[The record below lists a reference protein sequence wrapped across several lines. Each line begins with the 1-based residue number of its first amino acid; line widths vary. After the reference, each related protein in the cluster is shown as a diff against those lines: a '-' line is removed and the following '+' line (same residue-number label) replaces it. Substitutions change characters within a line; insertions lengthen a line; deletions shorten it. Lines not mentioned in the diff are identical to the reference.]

1 MKPNGPHFQYP
12 GHPSHTAP
20 TDLSYA
26 PQPYQPSVSY
36 RPPAEQP
43 ASFYPSPIPTPQ
55 PYLHPG
61 TSSYAYPAQPRLQ
74 HSAPPHQPAPRPDH
88 ASSLGSTSP
97 YASALQHSIR
107 PSSSSSAGVVRSP
120 PLPPSSVVPPPALA
134 AASSVGSSRSPN
146 NNSPTSISTAF
157 LGSSHSA
164 REGSPP
170 TSDQLLDRQRIL
182 TRSLTMSGTD
192 YTEALRDLSYMT
204 VDRLKYTIRQ
214 FNDQL
219 GMGLRLSGLKN
230 ELYNRL
236 KDEVGRLFTC
246 DPTRFQQAR
255 RIISTVRTAAY
266 LTSPSSSTASS
277 TASTYNPAPSYS
289 YGGSASTSA
298 RGTNTPAVGG
308 AYGGYSGAYGA
319 QPAGTSVSGALPPPR
334 FGGLQGAASASTS
347 AGGGAAGGAAT
358 NGSARWQN
366 QRVEDLPIKF
376 RPSPFYYV
384 HKSLTSAVTLLKAG
398 QGDRKVAELKFA
410 LNEAQRNLLTKA
422 RESPSNP
429 QYEVR
434 LYCTSDANY
443 NAGRGTASQFPA
455 PIEFPATCEVKLNGQ
470 PVQANTKGIKK
481 QPGTAP
487 PVNLSSKKGVSVNMS
502 PGSLNKVEVI
512 YVNTEKLY
520 YLVAYL
526 VEKTSVAKVVEKVK
540 TNKKKPKEEVIKSIV
555 DLNSDEDVAA
565 GSLGMSLKDPLS
577 FCRIAVPIRSSLCN
591 HVSCFDAETWFEMN
605 EQTPTWQ
612 CPICSKTLKVEDIVV
627 DGYFE
632 DILNSCPSNV
642 EAVTVE
648 PDGSWR
654 SDDNK
659 HGTAPPRAPT
669 VANSAANSTRG
680 TPALGGGGVGGGV
693 QRENSVGAEGNDKG
707 KGRATEEPPA
717 LTLLSSDDD
726 DDDQPLAKRP
736 RLGGAGFANGNGY
749 SASASAS
756 PFVFA
761 GRGGGGGSG
770 AHTGG
775 TASRQ
780 ASEVLDLTLS
790 DSDDDAAPAAPPPRP
805 GGLSAG
811 MTTRQD
817 SSGDRKTVADVE
829 ADISAMH
836 RKMSDQYGEGWR
848 ERLGV

>member
-1 MKPNGPHFQYP
+1 MNSNGPYYQYP
-12 GHPSHTAP
+12 GYPSCTAP

-26 PQPYQPSVSY
+26 PQPYPRSITY
-36 RPPAEQP
+36 GPPAQQP
-43 ASFYPSPIPTPQ
+43 ASFYPSPFPTPQ
-55 PYLHPG
+55 PYLHTG
-61 TSSYAYPAQPRLQ
+61 TSNCTYPEHSQYQ
-74 HSAPPHQPAPRPDH
+74 HSAPLPQSAPRRDH

-97 YASALQHSIR
+97 YASALQHPVR
-107 PSSSSSAGVVRSP
+107 PSSSSSVGVARSP
-120 PLPPSSVVPPPALA
+120 PLPPSLAVPAPAPTI
-134 AASSVGSSRSPN
+134 ASSIGFSRYSN
-146 NNSPTSISTAF
+146 NNSPSSISTAF
-157 LGSSHSA
+157 FGSSHPA
-164 REGSPP
+164 REHSPP

-182 TRSLTMSGTD
+182 TESPTMSGND
-192 YTEALRDLSYMT
+192 YNEALRDLSYMT

-214 FNDQL
+214 FNDRL

-236 KDEVGRLFTC
+236 KDEVVRLYTY
-246 DPTRFQQAR
+246 DPAKFQQAR
-255 RIISTVRTAAY
+255 RIISTVRTAVH
-266 LTSPSSSTASS
+266 LTSPSSTASS
-277 TASTYNPAPSYS
+277 TASTYHSAPSYS
-289 YGGSASTSA
+289 YGGSASTSG
-298 RGTNTPAVGG
+298 RGTTTPAVGG

-319 QPAGTSVSGALPPPR
+319 QPGSTSVSGALPPPR
-334 FGGLQGAASASTS
+334 FGAFNGAASASTS
-347 AGGGAAGGAAT
+347 AGGGAASGAAAS
-358 NGSARWQN
+358 GSASWQN

-376 RPSPFYYV
+376 RPSPFYYI
-384 HKSLTSAVTLLKAG
+384 HKTLTPAVTLAKAA
-398 QGDRKVAELKFA
+398 QGDRKVASLEFA
-410 LNEAQRNLLTKA
+410 LTEAQRNLLTRA

-443 NAGRGTASQFPA
+443 NAGRVTASQFPA

-487 PVNLSSKKGVSVNMS
+487 PVNLSSKKGVSVSTS
-502 PGSLNKVEVI
+502 PGSINKVDVI

-520 YLVAYL
+520 YLVAYF

-540 TNKKKPKEEVIKSIV
+540 ANKKKSKEEVIKSIV
-555 DLNSDEDVAA
+555 DLNSDDDVAA

-669 VANSAANSTRG
+669 VANSAANSNRG
-680 TPALGGGGVGGGV
+680 TPALGGGGSRVK
-693 QRENSVGAEGNDKG
+693 REHSVGAEANDKG
-707 KGRATEEPPA
+707 KGRATEESQA
-717 LTLLSSDDD
+717 QAMTVLSSDDD
-726 DDDQPLAKRP
+726 DDDAAPLAKRP
-736 RLGGAGFANGNGY
+736 RLGGPGFANGTDY
-749 SASASAS
+749 SASAS
-756 PFVFA
+756 PFVA
-761 GRGGGGGSG
+761 GRGGGSSGG

-775 TASRQ
+775 TASRH

-790 DSDDDAAPAAPPPRP
+790 DSDDDAAPPPAPPRSVA
-805 GGLSAG
+805 GLSAA
-811 MTTRQD
+811 MNHRQD
-817 SSGDRKTVADVE
+817 SGGERKTVADVE
-829 ADISAMH
+829 ADINAMH
-836 RKMSDQYGEGWR
+836 RKMSDQWGENWR
-848 ERLGV
+848 ERFGV